1 MKKILVLPGWMTS
14 IKLYSTDAKSFDTL
28 IGKVDLKTE
37 DADYTI
43 GVSLGALVVLRDI
56 PKK

>member
-1 MKKILVLPGWMTS
+1 M
-14 IKLYSTDAKSFDTL
+14 
-28 IGKVDLKTE
+28 GKVFSIDLKTE